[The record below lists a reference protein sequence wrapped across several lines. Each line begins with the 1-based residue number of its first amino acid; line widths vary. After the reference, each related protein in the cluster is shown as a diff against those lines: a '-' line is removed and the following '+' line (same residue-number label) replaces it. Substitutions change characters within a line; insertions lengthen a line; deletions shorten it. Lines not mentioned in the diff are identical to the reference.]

1 MTSFQSEKSD
11 EATIVGGCKPD
22 HLYTANFKSGEGKYF
37 NIVTEETSDT
47 TIEYVQPIPK
57 QNRIKLTLTFIKKH
71 NDISQ
76 VSFKKFKEYK
86 HKGWVEQ
93 YWEPGEPVSFS
104 YFSFE
109 KLVAFLRLLSE
120 LDLISIDERR
130 IALLDKKS
138 AGIDEDTIRKVK
150 TILIQPDGQRIIDE
164 LIKSGIITS
173 HDIVN
178 IGYRKK
184 QLEIFHKLLT
194 QQNYLEEYRS
204 EQQIKD
210 TKPEKV
216 WQQFFKNNEWIFGYG
231 LDYRFLGV
239 LQDEAHT
246 STEDVAGKDGTISDF
261 LLGCNMFTVLV
272 ELKRPD
278 TPLFDTAKNRAGS
291 WKLSNE
297 LIHGVSQILEQK
309 ASWQIKAETNAPNN
323 FATNGKL
330 IHQRTVDPK
339 SILII
344 GSDGQFSGTAKEQ
357 QIKAKTFELFRRD
370 SRNIDML
377 TYDELYERAK
387 FIVSH
392 VTKSDK

>member
-1 MTSFQSEKSD
+1 MMLNQDEKSN
-11 EATIVGGCKPD
+11 EATFVGGCKPD
-22 HLYTANFKSGEGKYF
+22 HLYTARFKSGDGKYF
-37 NIVTEETSDT
+37 NIVTEETGDT

-57 QNRIKLTLTFIKKH
+57 QNRIKLTLTFIKKY
-71 NDISQ
+71 NDISK

-86 HKGWVEQ
+86 NKGWVELD
-93 YWEPGEPVSFS
+93 WEPGEPVSFS

-120 LDLISIDERR
+120 LDLASIDERR

-150 TILIQPDGQRIIDE
+150 AILIQPDGQKIIDE

-173 HDIVN
+173 RDIVN

-194 QQNYLEEYRS
+194 QQSYLEEYRS
-204 EQQIKD
+204 EEQIKD

-216 WQQFFKNNEWIFGYG
+216 WQHFFKNNEWIFGYG

-291 WKLSNE
+291 WKLSDE

-323 FATNGKL
+323 FTTSGEL
-330 IHQRTVDPK
+330 IRQRTVDPK

-344 GSDGQFSGTAKEQ
+344 GSDKQFSGTDKEQ
-357 QIKAKTFELFRRD
+357 KIKTKTFELFRRD
-370 SRNIDML
+370 SRNIDIL

-392 VTKSDK
+392 AKKD